1 MLKTIDDVVNRLVE
15 CYQPDKVILYGS
27 CSKSGILG
35 KGSDVDLLVVKDT
48 TRRLVDRLIEVE
60 SLLSDRTL
68 PLDIMVYT
76 PDEMRRLFSLGSP
89 FIEEVLEKGRLLYMR
104 KATGSW
110 IKEAKDEFDSAV
122 ILYDH
127 EKYRGACYHS
137 QQAVEKGLK
146 ALILEKGKKPE
157 RTHDIVELL
166 NEVKDQGWD
175 IELTV
180 DDAVFLNSVYKGRYP
195 TEEGLLP
202 HGEPLREDA
211 EKAVSAAE
219 KLVNYLSGFE
229 AKGFI

>member
-146 ALILEKGKKPE
+146 ALILEKVKKPE

>member
-1 MLKTIDDVVNRLVE
+1 MLKTIDDVVNRLIDQ
-15 CYQPDKVILYGS
+15 YQPEKVILYGS
-27 CSKSGILG
+27 CCKTGNRE

-48 TRRLVDRLIEVE
+48 DRRLIDRLIEVE

-76 PDEMRRLFSLGSP
+76 PEEMRRLFSQGSP

-104 KATGSW
+104 KATDSW

-122 ILYDH
+122 ILYEH

-157 RTHDIVELL
+157 RTHDIIELL
-166 NEVKDQGWD
+166 SEVKGQGWD
-175 IELTV
+175 VELTI

-211 EKAVSAAE
+211 ERAISAAG
-219 KLVNYLSGFE
+219 KLVNYLSGFGKN
-229 AKGFI
+229 A